1 MCICIYDIPEH
12 SAAFFGDDGST
23 TIMPSFLRAR
33 WPPFLLYDPFWS
45 IPPPPSFLYKPL
57 LLYTATHRRLYSF
70 FGVLMELTTPR

>member
-45 IPPPPSFLYKPL
+45 IPPPPLQ
-57 LLYTATHRRLYSF
+57 AT
-70 FGVLMELTTPR
+70 TTIYRHTSLVYIAFSGS

>member
-33 WPPFLLYDPFWS
+33 WPPLPS
-45 IPPPPSFLYKPL
+45 IRPVLVHSTPSLFPL
-57 LLYTATHRRLYSF
+57 QAT
-70 FGVLMELTTPR
+70 TTIYRHTSSSI